1 MKAASCAG
9 QISYKW
15 IEESIRQGQL
25 QDPEDHR
32 IASVKTNGGRTFKR
46 NEFSV
51 KDDQI
56 LMDAVLK
63 ATETGLGL
71 SGNKLYDDIA
81 KAVPSP
87 ISSPVSRNVGLTIA
101 PATYVPELA
110 KQMGQSPFQTPR
122 NASHDCLIT
131 TSFSKNRIQQRGR

>member
-81 KAVPSP
+81 KAVPPQYPSLP
-87 ISSPVSRNVGLTIA
+87 P
-101 PATYVPELA
+101 
-110 KQMGQSPFQTPR
+110 
-122 NASHDCLIT
+122 CLGMLGC
-131 TSFSKNRIQQRGR
+131 Q